1 MTILHS
7 PYKRRTNRLVTNKAI
22 QAVTEFIN
30 GSDKRSW
37 NFGNTS
43 AHQTPAGDLVVYLF
57 GQPILKLE
65 CKDNEIDAVCVY
77 TGGKYDEYGNPT
89 MLTLERLNGL
99 LDALGHEG
107 IVPKNTRVY
116 YDRDYSVCYLINME
130 SKVALNKDYCT
141 MAALKSDPCEFVIVR
156 MDIVNNGAKED

>member
-7 PYKRRTNRLVTNKAI
+7 PDKRRTNRLITNKAV

-30 GSDKRSW
+30 GSDRKSW

-43 AHQTPAGDLVVYLF
+43 AHRTPAGDLVVYLF

-107 IVPKNTRVY
+107 VVPKNTRVY

-141 MAALKSDPCEFVIVR
+141 MAALKPDPLEFVIVR